1 MFETMWTVTLCSKL
15 VFWWVLFCIFKE
27 THYENIFS
35 TKKLEH
41 SKRLFNGLILSYFKT
56 LTWGQEKILVDLKC
70 GFIQII
76 LSEDD
81 CFAGAINSKDAG
93 FGKILEKN
101 CRMNLGRFMLTILLY
116 KVCCKY
122 FLFDLGRTYIWIG

>member
-1 MFETMWTVTLCSKL
+1 
-15 VFWWVLFCIFKE
+15 
-27 THYENIFS
+27 
-35 TKKLEH
+35 
-41 SKRLFNGLILSYFKT
+41 
-56 LTWGQEKILVDLKC
+56 
-70 GFIQII
+70 

-116 KVCCKY
+116 KVCP
-122 FLFDLGRTYIWIG
+122 FHLQWLDGVW

>member
-1 MFETMWTVTLCSKL
+1 
-15 VFWWVLFCIFKE
+15 
-27 THYENIFS
+27 
-35 TKKLEH
+35 
-41 SKRLFNGLILSYFKT
+41 LSV
-56 LTWGQEKILVDLKC
+56 KILVDLKC

-116 KVCCKY
+116 KV
-122 FLFDLGRTYIWIG
+122 

>member
-1 MFETMWTVTLCSKL
+1 MKTTFQQRNLNV
-15 VFWWVLFCIFKE
+15 
-27 THYENIFS
+27 
-35 TKKLEH
+35 

-56 LTWGQEKILVDLKC
+56 LKKILVDLKC

-116 KVCCKY
+116 KVCFKY
-122 FLFDLGRTYIWIG
+122 SMLLLLLCRFENEKKTM

>member
-1 MFETMWTVTLCSKL
+1 M
-15 VFWWVLFCIFKE
+15 
-27 THYENIFS
+27 
-35 TKKLEH
+35 
-41 SKRLFNGLILSYFKT
+41 
-56 LTWGQEKILVDLKC
+56 DLKC

-101 CRMNLGRFMLTILLY
+101 CSMNLGRFMLTILLY
-116 KVCCKY
+116 KVSPLKSNVLTG
-122 FLFDLGRTYIWIG
+122 FGWVRG